1 MAFTAGSPEL
11 AKAQRLASILS
22 ERYQRFGATNS
33 SGYTGAIKIEKLAK
47 KLGFG
52 ITGLTT
58 GAGFPPFGTSG
69 LTTNTQFTVGKL
81 TAVLQNPAGLTQ
93 PNGVTVAAFSNGAT
107 VGIYLT
113 KFVRSGADSTVT
125 NSSSGAVAGNTFEAF
140 KSGTVV
146 NGGFTA
152 TVYFGGAAGS
162 TGTVS

>member
-11 AKAQRLASILS
+11 AKATKLANILS
-22 ERYQRFGATNS
+22 ERYQKFGATNT
-33 SGYTGAIKIEKLAK
+33 SGYTGAVKIEKLAK

-93 PNGVTVAAFSNGAT
+93 PNGVTVAAFAGGAT
-107 VGIYLT
+107 VGIYMT
-113 KFVRSGADSTVT
+113 KFVRSGADTTVT
-125 NSSSGAVAGNTFEAF
+125 SSASGAVAGTTFERF
-140 KSGTVV
+140 SGGTVV
-146 NGGFTA
+146 NAGFTA
-152 TVYFGGAAGS
+152 CVFFGGAAGS

>member
-11 AKAQRLASILS
+11 AKAIKLAAVLAAVH
-22 ERYQRFGATNS
+22 QTGAS
-33 SGYTGAIKIEKLAK
+33 LAGYTGAVFVEKQAK

-58 GAGFPPFGTSG
+58 GAGFPAFGTSG
-69 LTTNTQFTVGKL
+69 ITNNYNFVVGGNLK
-81 TAVLQNPAGLTQ
+81 ARLQNPTGLTQ
-93 PNGVTVAAFSNGAT
+93 SPTGNTYGVFGAGTT

-113 KFVRSGADSTVT
+113 KFVRDGIVDGAT
-125 NSSSGAVAGNTFEAF
+125 AQAGNTFEAF